1 MKNSLIFGMVI
12 GILLGFAGKLT
23 GQATSRT
30 ETETNARIKWYTIDE
45 AVQQNKIKPRKIIV
59 DLYTD
64 WCGWCKV
71 MDKNTFANDDIINY
85 INKNYY
91 PVKFNAETKDNIE
104 FNNKVYSYV
113 GSKGRGYNEFAL
125 LLTGGRL
132 SYPTVVFIDEELNVI
147 QPIQGYQEPK
157 DFYKIMRF
165 FGEDHY
171 KKTPWNVFVQNY
183 SKM

>member
-1 MKNSLIFGMVI
+1 MVI
-12 GILLGFAGKLT
+12 GYLFGLSGGLAGQTTAKNDSKT
-23 GQATSRT
+23 G
-30 ETETNARIKWYTIDE
+30 ARIKWYTIDE
-45 AVQQNKIKPRKIIV
+45 AVQQNKIKRKKIIV

-71 MDKNTFANDDIINY
+71 MDKNTFSNDDIINY

-91 PVKFNAETKDNIE
+91 PVKFNAETKENVE
-104 FNNKVYSYV
+104 FNKKVYSYV
-113 GSKGRGYNEFAL
+113 GNKGRGYNELAL
-125 LLTGGRL
+125 ALTGGRL
-132 SYPTVVFIDEELNVI
+132 SYPTVVFIDEDLNVI

-157 DFYKIMRF
+157 DFFKIMRY

-171 KKTPWNVFVQNY
+171 KQTPWNVFVQNY